1 MSTRPL
7 RILLVDNYDSFT
19 YILSD
24 YLEQSDATCTILRN
38 DAMTLE
44 AVKKLD
50 FDAIVLSPGPCRP
63 ADAGIMPAIIDFFH
77 DKKPILGIC
86 LGHQGIGEFFGA
98 RLINARM
105 PVHGKT
111 SCVTQTGRHPIFE
124 NLPAQFDV
132 MRYHSLILE
141 DLAGTPLTCIAQ
153 TDNGEIM
160 AFAHNQLPIIGLQFH
175 PESVLTPYGKEML
188 GNWAKPC
195 TDIMMY

>member
-19 YILSD
+19 YILAD

-111 SCVTQTGRHPIFE
+111 SRVTQLGQHLLFK

-141 DLAGTPLTCIAQ
+141 DLTGTPLTCIAQ

-188 GNWAKPC
+188 CNWAKSC
-195 TDIMMY
+195 TDVLIY

>member
-7 RILLVDNYDSFT
+7 RILLLDNYDSFT

-38 DAMTLE
+38 DAMALE

-98 RLINARM
+98 RLINART

-160 AFAHNQLPIIGLQFH
+160 AFAHDQLPIIGLQFH

-188 GNWAKPC
+188 GNWAKSC
-195 TDIMMY
+195 TDVLI

>member
-7 RILLVDNYDSFT
+7 RILLLDNYDSFT

-38 DAMTLE
+38 DAMALE

-98 RLINARM
+98 RLINART

-111 SCVTQTGRHPIFE
+111 SRVTQLGQHPLFE

-188 GNWAKPC
+188 GNWAKSC
-195 TDIMMY
+195 TDVLIY